1 MIVSSNP
8 TQGAVDKGTDGRK
21 ENLNCA
27 SLRACLHLCL
37 FPGLRLCSGIADC
50 VGKISKAFLLEYRG
64 ERRPFSTTL
73 TEASRMP
80 FVPRSVR
87 INSHQWW

>member
-1 MIVSSNP
+1 MIVLSNP

-21 ENLNCA
+21 ENLNRA
-27 SLRACLHLCL
+27 SLRACFTSVFSGSATL
-37 FPGLRLCSGIADC
+37 SGIADC